1 MNIENISKEYYYHKN
16 GEIIEDV
23 NLIRGDCLPLNTYI
37 ILKNKY
43 DHLDKIYRM
52 LIDDINFVIVL
63 ENNMK
68 IKNISYQNSSIKKE
82 GILKY
87 QSYEFI
93 YQGLDAI
100 NALEK
105 FVDNEKLVMIQTI
118 NEWLPFSIHFDP
130 YYKFNSFNP
139 GHIQIVI
146 GYDEKQL
153 YFVEDPA
160 LINYEMFDAYSN
172 DVGKL
177 DRTTAIE
184 VMGTYLKCI
193 TVNINMKRYREIDSI
208 IYNIIKKSCIMYR
221 KEKEQDMNGNTY
233 HYGREAI
240 NSLIDISKKEYIY
253 LDENDKNLG
262 PINLFLRWKFRAIKN
277 KRYTLFLFFKYF
289 QDRYHQIGISELIK
303 KDYDEWNKIWII
315 FERKFKKK
323 EYLWD
328 KSLAKYFENI
338 LQLEDKL
345 FDNIEKLSF

>member
-1 MNIENISKEYYYHKN
+1 
-16 GEIIEDV
+16 
-23 NLIRGDCLPLNTYI
+23 
-37 ILKNKY
+37 
-43 DHLDKIYRM
+43 
-52 LIDDINFVIVL
+52 
-63 ENNMK
+63 
-68 IKNISYQNSSIKKE
+68 
-82 GILKY
+82 
-87 QSYEFI
+87 
-93 YQGLDAI
+93 
-100 NALEK
+100 
-105 FVDNEKLVMIQTI
+105 
-118 NEWLPFSIHFDP
+118 
-130 YYKFNSFNP
+130 
-139 GHIQIVI
+139 
-146 GYDEKQL
+146 
-153 YFVEDPA
+153 
-160 LINYEMFDAYSN
+160 
-172 DVGKL
+172 
-177 DRTTAIE
+177 
-184 VMGTYLKCI
+184 
-193 TVNINMKRYREIDSI
+193 
-208 IYNIIKKSCIMYR
+208 MYR